1 MVKMWG
7 ELSCSSPNAEKE
19 RVVLILQLLSS
30 SWGVGCICAYFFGL
44 ILLAQFAEGSRSSGG
59 SVSLTLGRVFPPRTK
74 FSFK

>member
-30 SWGVGCICAYFFGL
+30 SWGGGVHLCLFFWPYTAGT
-44 ILLAQFAEGSRSSGG
+44 
-59 SVSLTLGRVFPPRTK
+59 VC
-74 FSFK
+74 